1 MSIKGIFVTGT
12 DTGVGKTFVTAGIA
26 AILNAELAR
35 GVSIWK
41 PVQSGAVLGNPG
53 SDSYRLKM
61 GSGVDQ
67 AESNVATLSFKA
79 PLAPWIAAENEGKGI
94 DFTALVEEG
103 KRRLKDSKFLVVEG
117 AGGLA
122 VPLTEKETITTLAQ
136 ELRLPVLIVARPG
149 LGTVNHTVLTISYAQ
164 QMGLKV
170 LGVIMN
176 NYHPNEEA
184 DLADNAMM
192 IEHLSGVSVI
202 GKLPHFPFNVEQE
215 EDWEEWRKRWVSIM
229 EENVDISKIKNFIKN
244 GGIHND

>member
-1 MSIKGIFVTGT
+1 MTIKGIFVTGT
-12 DTGVGKTFVTAGIA
+12 DTDVGKTFVTAGIA
-26 AILNAELAR
+26 AILNAELAQ

-41 PVQSGAVLGNPG
+41 PVQSGAVLGNPE
-53 SDSYRLKM
+53 SDSCRLKM

-67 AESNVATLSFKA
+67 AESSVASLSFKA
-79 PLAPWIAAENEGKGI
+79 PLAPWIAARNEGKEI
-94 DFTALVEEG
+94 DFTSLLEEG
-103 KRRLKDSKFLVVEG
+103 ERRLRQGKFLMVEG

-136 ELRLPVLIVARPG
+136 KLQLPVVIVARPG

-176 NYHPNEEA
+176 NYNLNEEA

-192 IEHLSGVSVI
+192 IENLSGVAVI
-202 GKLPHFPFNVEQE
+202 GKLPHFSFNVAEE
-215 EDWEEWRKRWVSIM
+215 EDWIEWRKQWINIM
-229 EENVDISKIKNFIKN
+229 ENNMDLSKITNHIQMEEY
-244 GGIHND
+244 I